1 MTIDKS
7 LSVKQLSQNV
17 TVFANIPFGYKLSE
31 GQLSLLNLMVM
42 EEDFEKYR
50 VKTLE
55 GEVQRNVIF
64 RRQGSQ
70 LVVSEKNWV
79 SKMKASDKNNRQI
92 TFNQKAS
99 VQVLSVETNQ
109 VKPYT
114 QQELNRRGKRVVV
127 SISEVK

>member
-1 MTIDKS
+1 MH
-7 LSVKQLSQNV
+7 
-17 TVFANIPFGYKLSE
+17 
-31 GQLSLLNLMVM
+31 LLRNFEYTLADMVM